1 MIGHVVRRVGGA
13 VLTLLVVAF
22 FVFVAVQLVP
32 GDPARV
38 VVGPDASP
46 EDYAAARARLGLD
59 TPWPIRF
66 VAWLRAFS
74 TGDWGDSLLYGRPVR
89 PLVLSALAVTLP
101 LAGLALGMALLL
113 ALPLGT
119 IAAGRVGGWL
129 DVGTVGLLQLGAAL
143 PEFWLGILLVGL
155 LAVTWR
161 LLPAGGFPGWEDP
174 RALASLVL
182 PALSLALP
190 RGAYLARMV
199 RASLADVFGEEY
211 VRSARAKGLPEVR
224 IVAVHALRNAL
235 IPILTTAGLT
245 LARLVAGA
253 MVVENVF
260 GLPGLGRLTV
270 VAVEGRDLPLL
281 ASAAAVVAGLVV
293 IVSLAVDAGY
303 VLLDP
308 RLRER

>member
-1 MIGHVVRRVGGA
+1 MIGHLVRRVGGA

-32 GDPARV
+32 GDPARM

-66 VAWLRAFS
+66 VAWLGAFS
-74 TGDWGDSLLYGRPVR
+74 AGDWGDSLLYGRPVR

-129 DVGTVGLLQLGAAL
+129 DVGTVGFLQLGTAL

-161 LLPAGGFPGWEDP
+161 LLPAGGFPGWADP

-199 RASLADVFGEEY
+199 RASLADVFGEDY

-281 ASAAAVVAGLVV
+281 ASAAAVVVGLVV
-293 IVSLAVDAGY
+293 IVSLVVDVGCA
-303 VLLDP
+303 LLDP

>member
-1 MIGHVVRRVGGA
+1 MIGHLVRRVGGA
-13 VLTLLVVAF
+13 GLTLLVVAL
-22 FVFVAVQLVP
+22 FVFVAVQVVP

-46 EDYAAARARLGLD
+46 EDYAAARTRLGLD
-59 TPWPIRF
+59 TPWPVRF
-66 VAWLRAFS
+66 VSWVGAFVA
-74 TGDWGDSLLYGRPVR
+74 GDWGDSLLYNRPVR
-89 PLVLSALAVTLP
+89 PLVLSGLAVTLP

-129 DVGTVGLLQLGAAL
+129 DMGTVGFLQLGTAL

-155 LAVTWR
+155 VAVAWR
-161 LLPAGGFPGWEDP
+161 LLPAGGFPGWGEP
-174 RALASLVL
+174 RAVASLVL

-199 RASLADVFGEEY
+199 RASLADVLAEDY
-211 VRSARAKGLPEVR
+211 VRSARAKGLPELR

-235 IPILTTAGLT
+235 VPILTTAGLT

-293 IVSLAVDAGY
+293 IVSLVVDLGY
-303 VLLDP
+303 ALLDP
-308 RLRER
+308 RMRER